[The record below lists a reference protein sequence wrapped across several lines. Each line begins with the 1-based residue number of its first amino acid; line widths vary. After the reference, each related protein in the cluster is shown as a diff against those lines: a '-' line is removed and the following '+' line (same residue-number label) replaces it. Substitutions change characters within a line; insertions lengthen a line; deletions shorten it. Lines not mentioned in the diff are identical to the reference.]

1 MMQEKEEISSNNEQP
16 NKNSMIKKQKKKNE
30 YDYHRKKRRGS
41 DGTNSKKSGQKF
53 SQDEDKRILQLVLN
67 NGPKFQK
74 IHRHFP
80 GKTLAMVKNRYYKY
94 LRFRWEILGEN
105 YKHLSVPQE
114 QLETLC
120 EQQKNVSNILNAEKD
135 DLVSQITS
143 RTALLQNA
151 RMFVE
156 YLVEQLL

>member
-1 MMQEKEEISSNNEQP
+1 MMQENQEASSQNGSP
-16 NKNSMIKKQKKKNE
+16 NKICIQKKQKKKNE

-41 DGTNSKKSGQKF
+41 DGISSKKSGQKF
-53 SQDEDKRILQLVLN
+53 SQEEDKRILQLVFN

-74 IHRHFP
+74 IHRHFH

-94 LRFRWEILGEN
+94 LRFRWEILGQN

-120 EQQKNVSNILNAEKD
+120 EQQKNVSNMLSAEKD
-135 DLVSQITS
+135 DLISQITS
-143 RTALLQNA
+143 RTTLLQNA